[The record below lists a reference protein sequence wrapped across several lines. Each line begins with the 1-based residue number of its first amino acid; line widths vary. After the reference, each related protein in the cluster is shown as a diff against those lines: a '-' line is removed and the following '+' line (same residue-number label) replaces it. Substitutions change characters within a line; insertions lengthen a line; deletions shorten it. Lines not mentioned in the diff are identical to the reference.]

1 MPAPPL
7 LSILSPP
14 PPARK
19 RCKTHI
25 SPSPARTFVFGRVHF
40 YLGMRKREASSLHN
54 CLITTRAILTVEIW
68 TSHLASESLSLDAI
82 ERGKKKKSQ
91 GKVLREQSKDS
102 LNSLAN
108 FVLDLSWVNIQYN
121 GKTRDLEII

>member
-1 MPAPPL
+1 
-7 LSILSPP
+7 
-14 PPARK
+14 
-19 RCKTHI
+19 
-25 SPSPARTFVFGRVHF
+25 
-40 YLGMRKREASSLHN
+40 MRKREASSLHN

-82 ERGKKKKSQ
+82 ERGKKKSQ
-91 GKVLREQSKDS
+91 GKVLREQSKGS